1 MISEIDTVEIVAGL
15 MMVAARTA
23 PKAMAVDSIVTK
35 IVAGKELE
43 SFAKKMD
50 EIGEQTGMT
59 FFNTNANHLRAADL
73 MVLIGVKGCQPLGAN
88 CGGCGHATCAEFGKE
103 VRAAAQAVADYP
115 GPNCIFK
122 VTDLGIAVGS
132 AVKCAASHNVD
143 NRVMYTAGVAA
154 KKLQVMDEC
163 SIVYGIPLKASGKNI
178 FFADPVMH

>member
-15 MMVAARTA
+15 MTVAARTA
-23 PKAMAVDSIVTK
+23 PKSMGIDSIVTK
-35 IVAGKELE
+35 IVPAKELE
-43 SFAKKMD
+43 SFATKMD

-73 MVLIGVKGCQPLGAN
+73 MVLIGVKGCLPLGAN
-88 CGGCGHATCAEFGKE
+88 CGGCGHSTCAEFGKE
-103 VRAAAQAVADYP
+103 VRAAQADADYP

-154 KKLQVMDEC
+154 RKLQVMDEC
-163 SIVYGIPLKASGKNI
+163 SIVYGIPLKASEKNI
-178 FFADPVMH
+178 FFADAVMH